1 MALLGTLLKNKRAGE
16 TGLAWNRPALAG
28 PGTLELSSPE
38 FEHERRLALSHAGRR
53 VGGED
58 RSPALGWSAVP
69 TGTAQLL
76 LVIEDVDSPT
86 KSPIVHCV
94 ALLEPG
100 LVALPADALRAD
112 APAAGVRV
120 LRAEIGRGYRGPG
133 PIKGHGPHRYVFQLF
148 ALAAPVAPAAG
159 GGDLES
165 ARPRALLAAIAG
177 PVLARGRLDGFY
189 TR

>member
-1 MALLGTLLKNKRAGE
+1 MALLGTLLKNKRAGD

-28 PGTLELSSPE
+28 PGTIELRSPE
-38 FEHERRLALSHAGRR
+38 FEHECQLGLAHAGRR

-58 RSPALGWSAVP
+58 RSPALGWRGVP
-69 TGTAQLL
+69 AETAQLL

-86 KSPIVHCV
+86 KVPIVHCV

-100 LVALPADALRAD
+100 LDALPADALRAD

-148 ALAAPVAPAAG
+148 ALATPVTAAAG
-159 GGDLES
+159 GADLES
-165 ARPRALLAAIAG
+165 AKPRAVLSGITG
-177 PVLARGRLDGFY
+177 PVLGRGRLDGFY